1 MGAHLTSGPGGL
13 SLERIGSKFGSRSPG
28 ENFRTAEAEMSLLKI
43 AHVPPATAEP
53 SATALDA
60 VHVMAKEG
68 VGAVAV
74 VEQGKL
80 RGIFTERDLMLR
92 VVLKERKPGETKLSE
107 VMTSPVE
114 TASEDMSEEDAL
126 THMLDRHARHL
137 PIVAQDGRLLGMLS
151 IRNVL
156 EHQVDIL
163 SRELHS
169 LGEYLSND
177 GPGG

>member
-1 MGAHLTSGPGGL
+1 
-13 SLERIGSKFGSRSPG
+13 
-28 ENFRTAEAEMSLLKI
+28 MSLLKI
-43 AHVPPATAEP
+43 AHVPPATVAP
-53 SATALDA
+53 SATVAEA
-60 VHVMAKEG
+60 VRVMAQEA

-74 VEQGKL
+74 VEQGQL

-92 VVLKERKPGETKLSE
+92 VVLKERKTSETKVSE

-114 TASEDMSEEDAL
+114 TAPEDMTEKEAL
-126 THMLDRHARHL
+126 RHMIEQHARHL
-137 PIVAQDGRLLGMLS
+137 PIVGKGGQLLGVLS

-169 LGEYLSND
+169 LDQYLSND